1 MLVERVVI
9 LVVLVQLIAWF
20 IDVIEVNLLNS
31 ALSFL
36 ILDNVASLAAQAASE
51 GIHGFDW
58 VS

>member
-9 LVVLVQLIAWF
+9 LVVLVQLKAWF
-20 IDVIEVNLLNS
+20 IVVIEVNLLNS